1 MSKAN
6 DENNFVKAYGENE
19 VSFQNFDENTDPQDQ
34 LQNSA
39 FSLIR
44 QIAKEQDEKEHPE
57 SLLGNG
63 DGLKDHDS
71 VMSLIKGQH
80 STPVNFKQDPIN
92 IAHIAKPLKN
102 RSSLISFLRED
113 NDDVGFAARAPIDYP
128 KDNYSFNNQ
137 NRALKTVAIQRN
149 ILTNTQKFT
158 IIQIILK
165 ILNLK
170 VDFLLYLSQI
180 MKHLQPMKI
189 LYKLFIRDY

>member
-44 QIAKEQDEKEHPE
+44 QIAKEQDEKEYPE

-80 STPVNFKQDPIN
+80 
-92 IAHIAKPLKN
+92 
-102 RSSLISFLRED
+102 
-113 NDDVGFAARAPIDYP
+113 
-128 KDNYSFNNQ
+128 
-137 NRALKTVAIQRN
+137 
-149 ILTNTQKFT
+149 
-158 IIQIILK
+158 
-165 ILNLK
+165 
-170 VDFLLYLSQI
+170 
-180 MKHLQPMKI
+180 
-189 LYKLFIRDY
+189 

>member
-44 QIAKEQDEKEHPE
+44 QIAKEQDEKEHTE

-113 NDDVGFAARAPIDYP
+113 NDDVCFAARAPIDYP

-137 NRALKTVAIQRN
+137 NRALKI
-149 ILTNTQKFT
+149 F
-158 IIQIILK
+158 
-165 ILNLK
+165 
-170 VDFLLYLSQI
+170 
-180 MKHLQPMKI
+180 
-189 LYKLFIRDY
+189 